1 MASPAGSWC
10 WWYAALAGGVRW
22 KDWVRADMWGP
33 GQSRMEDGF
42 SGHGVNKLLHC
53 LIITVA
59 LSVCPDGL
67 TYSHPP
73 PARPKLH
80 SSPFSEKLCSCAGTG
95 QWVAQHVVGDSTMC
109 TYRDRILPWAEMNWD
124 ELTAPCTSNW
134 VFLSAHISVFFSL
147 KRKKKKK
154 RKSYHWS
161 VYSSISFQW
170 LLSLVYILHIT
181 LPFTNDKLLVF
192 NVVKFIFFFFCNERR
207 K

>member
-67 TYSHPP
+67 TYSHLP
-73 PARPKLH
+73 PAHPKLH

-154 RKSYHWS
+154 EKATTEVFIAASPFSDFYH
-161 VYSSISFQW
+161 
-170 LLSLVYILHIT
+170 L
-181 LPFTNDKLLVF
+181 FTS
-192 NVVKFIFFFFCNERR
+192 CT
-207 K
+207 